1 VQTSNQQA
9 LLTELRQLL
18 VSCLVFDC
26 AVADP
31 QEIAEVAPDDLRI
44 LAQESP
50 GSARGVQNLERAAT
64 SLYKALQAGMDQANA
79 EVAATI
85 ARMREYQE
93 NSSQFCKRLQDYLDI
108 AFKHQVLLFLLWKN
122 RTDDIVREYFD
133 GIPKES

>member
-1 VQTSNQQA
+1 
-9 LLTELRQLL
+9 LLSDR
-18 VSCLVFDC
+18 

-50 GSARGVQNLERAAT
+50 GSARGVQNLERAAA

-93 NSSQFCKRLQDYLDI
+93 TSQQFCKRLQDYLDI
-108 AFKHQVLLFLLWKN
+108 AFKHQVRLFLVWKN
-122 RTDDIVREYFD
+122 PTDDIVREYID
-133 GIPKES
+133 GIPKEP